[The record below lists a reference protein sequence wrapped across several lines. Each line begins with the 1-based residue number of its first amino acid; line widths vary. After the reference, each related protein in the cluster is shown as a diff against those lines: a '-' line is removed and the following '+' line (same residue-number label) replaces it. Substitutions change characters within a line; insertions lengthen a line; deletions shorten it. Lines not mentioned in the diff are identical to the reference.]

1 MPSSSFRCDP
11 TNYTYT
17 KFYVPSFDDP
27 DFVCTQSTNNGMQPC
42 SNIPALKHD
51 TSGRSCTLSC
61 DQKGMSNY
69 SNNCV
74 NWNGYYNQCRLE
86 GDNPFWGAIG
96 FDNIFLAWVAIFQV
110 STKIAGLKRNPPKNI

>member
-1 MPSSSFRCDP
+1 
-11 TNYTYT
+11 
-17 KFYVPSFDDP
+17 
-27 DFVCTQSTNNGMQPC
+27 MQPC
-42 SNIPALKHD
+42 SNIPVLKHD
-51 TSGRSCTLSC
+51 TSGRNCTLSC

-74 NWNGYYNQCRLE
+74 NWNGYYNQCRLG

-110 STKIAGLKRNPPKNI
+110 STKITGLKRNQK